1 MADNRWREQ
10 ELEGKQ
16 FVHRPEI
23 VGGERRPVDPN
34 DGGWHF
40 QAHDWQDRHV
50 IDRFGHEFTHRM
62 VRRRA
67 QRMGTGVNV
76 SSRTLILEH
85 ELQDG
90 ERAAGSMN
98 ELIAQHE
105 VMFGRPPIEED
116 LRRTMSRMTSLK
128 RREFIPRDL
137 VSTVFGQWRTCEQSH
152 TLIPTENIN

>member
-1 MADNRWREQ
+1 
-10 ELEGKQ
+10 
-16 FVHRPEI
+16 
-23 VGGERRPVDPN
+23 
-34 DGGWHF
+34 
-40 QAHDWQDRHV
+40 
-50 IDRFGHEFTHRM
+50 M

-137 VSTVFGQWRTCEQSH
+137 VSTVFGQWKTCDQPN
-152 TLIPTENIN
+152 TLIPTDNINWPAFRWNPPLVETVERCPNCNLLLYHQEVLN